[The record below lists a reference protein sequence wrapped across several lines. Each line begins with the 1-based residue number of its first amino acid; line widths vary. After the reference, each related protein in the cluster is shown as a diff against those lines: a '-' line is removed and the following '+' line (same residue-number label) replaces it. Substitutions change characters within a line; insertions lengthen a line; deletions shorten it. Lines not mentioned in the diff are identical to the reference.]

1 VADLLNRW
9 ELKRK
14 AYKKLPPVVRISLSG
29 LAFILGPLG
38 IVAMFTPLAVLEVG
52 SILVFT
58 SLTILSF
65 EFDWAS
71 NLLSLLR
78 QKLQH
83 KSFRRKLTLLTAV
96 VVVTYAVIIA
106 VKFIAK

>member
-1 VADLLNRW
+1 VADSLKRW
-9 ELKRK
+9 ERTRK
-14 AYKKLPPVVRISLSG
+14 AYKKLPLPVRIFLSG

-38 IVAMFTPLAVLEVG
+38 VVAMFTPLAVLEVG

-58 SLTILSF
+58 SLAILSF

-106 VKFIAK
+106 VKLIAK